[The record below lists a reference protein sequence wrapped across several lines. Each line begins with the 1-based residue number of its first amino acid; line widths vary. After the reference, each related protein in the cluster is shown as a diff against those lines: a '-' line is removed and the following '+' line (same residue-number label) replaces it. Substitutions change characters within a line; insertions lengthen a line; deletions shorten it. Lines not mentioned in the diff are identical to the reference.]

1 MAYNREQLIEA
12 VASHA
17 QGHIDKHK
25 INVEIL
31 MERPSGIG
39 EHGDVLTEIEKEIKV
54 IAEYEDQLEVLAK
67 HFEVKDPFKVAK

>member
-12 VASHA
+12 VKSHA
-17 QGHIDKHK
+17 QGHIEKHK

-31 MERPSGIG
+31 MERPAGIG

-54 IAEYEDQLEVLAK
+54 IAEYEDQLEVIAK
-67 HFEVKDPFKVAK
+67 HFETKDPFKVKV

>member
-12 VASHA
+12 VKSHA

-54 IAEYEDQLEVLAK
+54 IAEYEDQLEVISK
-67 HFEVKDPFKVAK
+67 HFETKDPFKVKV

>member
-12 VASHA
+12 VKSHA

-54 IAEYEDQLEVLAK
+54 IAEYEDQLEVIAK
-67 HFEVKDPFKVAK
+67 HFETKDPFKVKV

>member
-12 VASHA
+12 VKSHA

-31 MERPSGIG
+31 MERPAGIG
-39 EHGDVLTEIEKEIKV
+39 EHGDVLTEIEKEIKG
-54 IAEYEDQLEVLAK
+54 IAEYEDQLEVIAK
-67 HFEVKDPFKVAK
+67 HFETKDPFKVKV